1 VRAGLEH
8 DRPACRDAAVDE
20 HWVAPSAPDRWYSPE
35 LEVGV
40 VAPKVVLGGE
50 VHVLLAAA
58 GEVAQLA
65 LVEPA
70 GSRDDGAQ
78 VPLERLDDEGLG
90 DVVRLEP

>member
-1 VRAGLEH
+1 
-8 DRPACRDAAVDE
+8 
-20 HWVAPSAPDRWYSPE
+20 
-35 LEVGV
+35 
-40 VAPKVVLGGE
+40 

-78 VPLERLDDEGLG
+78 VPLERLDDERLG